1 MVVGRGARL
10 VTTFRFAVH
19 STPCPRGKVKPILG
33 EAVDPPGSPISEV
46 ARQVSSESLHRGAS
60 AVAPPTMSQ
69 PISSL
74 RRGTVPDMHSLPRL
88 ITAVAAAALTLTA
101 CTEPAT
107 DRASSSAPSAE
118 YEERAAPEDIAA
130 DIRSIEERFDARVGV
145 SLLDTET
152 GQTISYRGSERFGF
166 ASTLKVFAVAEF
178 LRRTSADE
186 RDEIVRWTEFDID
199 RAGYSP
205 ATTEALDTGLTAA
218 ELAEAAV
225 RDSDNTATNLILD
238 RIGGP
243 SGLDA
248 ALEEL
253 GDDITEVVDIEPD
266 LNTVAPGSTA
276 NTTTADAF
284 TASLAAIR
292 RDDFST
298 ESDRAILIDWMSGNA
313 TGDLL
318 VRAGAPDGWVVADK
332 SGGAGPIRNDIAIVT
347 PPGRSPI
354 LVTVLTEKNDP
365 SAPFDNAVVSD
376 TAAAVLGALE

>member
-1 MVVGRGARL
+1 M
-10 VTTFRFAVH
+10 
-19 STPCPRGKVKPILG
+19 
-33 EAVDPPGSPISEV
+33 
-46 ARQVSSESLHRGAS
+46 
-60 AVAPPTMSQ
+60 
-69 PISSL
+69 
-74 RRGTVPDMHSLPRL
+74 
-88 ITAVAAAALTLTA
+88 
-101 CTEPAT
+101 
-107 DRASSSAPSAE
+107 
-118 YEERAAPEDIAA
+118 
-130 DIRSIEERFDARVGV
+130 
-145 SLLDTET
+145 
-152 GQTISYRGSERFGF
+152 
-166 ASTLKVFAVAEF
+166 AEF